1 MKKNN
6 SNPNH
11 KGQGPFDVLR
21 KAYETGQG
29 VVVFHFETEVGVKC
43 KKEESICGN
52 TTIKSG
58 IQKWTQQMPIQ
69 RASFFDFKGR
79 FDVSCAFNT
88 LKAIQSDLGAK
99 YFTI

>member
-6 SNPNH
+6 FNPNH

-29 VVVFHFETEVGVKC
+29 TVTFHFESEIGVKC
-43 KKEESICGN
+43 TKKEGN
-52 TTIKSG
+52 GATIKSG
-58 IQKWTQQMPIQ
+58 IQKWSQQMPIQ

-79 FDVSCAFNT
+79 FDVSCAFDT

-99 YFTI
+99 YFVI